1 MTTQSVYLLQTREFI
16 NAKQDVYKIGR
27 TTKNNYIRFT
37 QYPKGSVLLFQS
49 SCYDCRDLERRII
62 KHFKEKYTVKCMI
75 GREYFEGNQHEMIK
89 DMCNFVRNEEHAEDD
104 VSDNIVE
111 VIQCE
116 EVTRDSSA
124 VIQCE
129 EVIQNTQCEEI
140 IQENSAVIHFEEVI
154 QENSAVIRFE
164 EVIQN
169 NAVDTNIVIVDVS
182 KEPLL
187 EVADYNKECD
197 NMKNIEFVNRSFSRI
212 NTDINILG
220 CKFCCVKCRYYTD
233 TSGHLT
239 RHLSTLKH
247 MNMTTQKNEFVDPF
261 NCDKC
266 GKPYQTKSGLT
277 KHSQRCK
284 FVKMVQP
291 DNIVSNENVDI
302 VLHKK
307 IDNIE
312 KMMIKFQRNRNL
324 TNNNS
329 IIKN

>member
-1 MTTQSVYLLQTREFI
+1 
-16 NAKQDVYKIGR
+16 
-27 TTKNNYIRFT
+27 
-37 QYPKGSVLLFQS
+37 
-49 SCYDCRDLERRII
+49 
-62 KHFKEKYTVKCMI
+62 MI
-75 GREYFEGNQHEMIK
+75 GREYFEGNRREMIK
-89 DMCNFVRNEEHAEDD
+89 DMCDLVRYEEHAEDD
-104 VSDNIVE
+104 FGNDAGDTNITE

-116 EVTRDSSA
+116 EVIQNSFA

-129 EVIQNTQCEEI
+129 EVIQN
-140 IQENSAVIHFEEVI
+140 SPAVI
-154 QENSAVIRFE
+154 QCE

-169 NAVDTNIVIVDVS
+169 NTVDTNIVIKDES

-187 EVADYNKECD
+187 EVAEYNGECD
-197 NMKNIEFVNRSFSRI
+197 NMKNIENVNRSFSRI

-247 MNMTTQKNEFVDPF
+247 MNMTTQNNEFVDPF

-266 GKPYQTKSGLT
+266 GKPYQTKNGLT
-277 KHSQRCK
+277 KHSKRCK
-284 FVKMVQP
+284 FVKMVQL
-291 DNIVSNENVDI
+291 DNIVSNEKVDI

-312 KMMIKFQRNRNL
+312 KMMMKIQKN
-324 TNNNS
+324 TV
-329 IIKN
+329 IKN